1 MRKFLILIIF
11 LFTILPQLMAQEK
24 VEMEIGTGDTA
35 VIGKSTGAE
44 VFAYLDIFRKTRWD
58 PDPLPLDSF
67 SIKFPTYDSSTGN
80 GFYRYFF
87 RGDFDA
93 AELPNAFEGRGLEIL
108 GIEVLVDTKTGDP
121 KNIMYLKSEITDTV
135 IWVDFDD
142 AMKYGEIETFVLNNN
157 KNIGR

>member
-1 MRKFLILIIF
+1 MGRLLILLV
-11 LFTILPQLMAQEK
+11 LFMSVSPCLKAQQK

-35 VIGKSTGAE
+35 VIGKSNGAE
-44 VFAYLDIFRKTRWD
+44 VFAYIDIFRKTRWD

-67 SIKFPTYDSSTGN
+67 SMKYPTYDSATGN

-93 AELPNAFEGRGLEIL
+93 AELPNAFEGRELEIL
-108 GIEVLVDTKTGDP
+108 GIEVLVDTKTGGP
-121 KNIMYLKSEITDTV
+121 KNIMYLKSGIPDTV

-142 AMKYGEIETFVLNNN
+142 ALKYGEIETFVLNNN
-157 KNIGR
+157 KQIGR

>member
-1 MRKFLILIIF
+1 MRRLLFLLIWFFSVSPF
-11 LFTILPQLMAQEK
+11 LKAQQK

-35 VIGKSTGAE
+35 VIGKSNGAE

-67 SIKFPTYDSSTGN
+67 SMKYPTYDSSTGN

-93 AELPNAFEGRGLEIL
+93 AELPNEFEGRELEIL
-108 GIEVLVDTKTGDP
+108 GIEVLVDTKTGGP
-121 KNIMYLKSEITDTV
+121 KNIMYLKSDIPDTV
-135 IWVDFDD
+135 IWVDFDE
-142 AMKYGEIETFVLNNN
+142 ALKYGEIETFVLNKN
-157 KNIGR
+157 KQIGR

>member
-1 MRKFLILIIF
+1 MRRF
-11 LFTILPQLMAQEK
+11 LFLLIWLFSLSPFLKAQQK

-35 VIGKSTGAE
+35 IIGKSKGAE

-67 SIKFPTYDSSTGN
+67 SMKYPTYDSATGN

-93 AELPNAFEGRGLEIL
+93 AELPNEFEGRELEIL

-121 KNIMYLKSEITDTV
+121 KNIMYLKSDIPDTV

-142 AMKYGEIETFVLNNN
+142 SLKYGEIETFVLNKN
-157 KNIGR
+157 KQIGR

>member
-1 MRKFLILIIF
+1 MRRFLLLLILF
-11 LFTILPQLMAQEK
+11 LTVAPFLKAQQK

-35 VIGKSTGAE
+35 VIGKSKGAE

-67 SIKFPTYDSSTGN
+67 SMKYPTYDSATGN

-93 AELPNAFEGRGLEIL
+93 AELPNEFEGRELEIL

-121 KNIMYLKSEITDTV
+121 KNIMYLKSEIPDTV

-142 AMKYGEIETFVLNNN
+142 ALKYGEIETFVLNKN
-157 KNIGR
+157 KQIGR

>member
-1 MRKFLILIIF
+1 MGRLLILLV
-11 LFTILPQLMAQEK
+11 LFMSVFPYLKAQQK

-35 VIGKSTGAE
+35 VIGKSNGAE
-44 VFAYLDIFRKTRWD
+44 VFAYIDIFRKTRWD

-67 SIKFPTYDSSTGN
+67 SMKYPTYDSATGN

-93 AELPNAFEGRGLEIL
+93 AELPNAFEGRELEIL
-108 GIEVLVDTKTGDP
+108 GIEVLVDTKTGGL
-121 KNIMYLKSEITDTV
+121 KNIMYLKSGIPDTV

-142 AMKYGEIETFVLNNN
+142 ALKYGEIETFVLNNN
-157 KNIGR
+157 KQIGR